1 MIPQP
6 FFTKGLLFIIMY
18 MRYFLSLIIT
28 FLALTSCQKENRY
41 TVSVKSTVLAEADSL
56 LTATKQF
63 SELAN
68 KSNDTK
74 ALQAKFMQCR
84 VLYKRSEWAI
94 EYFIPDVARFI
105 NGPALDELELEE
117 NREFPPH
124 GFQVMEELL
133 FPEFDPKTRGELVRE
148 INTLASNIMICQ
160 KHLDAVTMSNDYVM
174 DAAKLQVYRII
185 TLGITGFDS
194 PVALASVPE
203 AKASLEYLPQL
214 AGMIQTGTTT
224 DPIKDEIVALAKKA
238 AKYCAVNN
246 DFNTFD
252 RAVFILEYLNPIS
265 KKLSEL
271 QKAANIPYVN
281 RTNAL
286 RTNAVTLFDENAFD
300 VDAFIPSPE
309 YEFSKEKAALG
320 EKLFYDTML
329 SGDNTR
335 SCASCHSPEKAFTDG
350 LKTNTSLSGSS
361 LKRNTP
367 TLTYASLQHG
377 QFWDLRQ
384 PDLEKQSVDVVSNAD
399 EMHGSMS
406 NIAKKVAVSEEYKK
420 LFVSAFGKGDAR
432 EWQIQNAIASYIRTL
447 NKFNSRFDKYMRGD
461 VKALTANEING
472 MNLFM
477 GKAKCATCHFT
488 PIFNGTVPPSFSKTE
503 HEVVGTPAD
512 AKGTKLSDDTGRYI
526 YNKMP
531 QLKNAYKTP
540 GLRNVAKTAPY
551 MHNGVYDTLEEVV
564 DFYNKGGGAGLGLP
578 VDNQTLPFDK
588 LSLTQQEMDDIVA
601 FMKTLTDE

>member
-1 MIPQP
+1 
-6 FFTKGLLFIIMY
+6 
-18 MRYFLSLIIT
+18 MRYYISLII
-28 FLALTSCQKENRY
+28 ALLTLIGCKNEKEY
-41 TVSVKSTVLAEADSL
+41 TVSVNAGVIAETDSL
-56 LTATKQF
+56 LQYAKEF
-63 SELAN
+63 SELAKKSSDN
-68 KSNDTK
+68 KQ
-74 ALQAKFMQCR
+74 LQEIFMKCR
-84 VLYKRSEWAI
+84 LQYKKSEWAI

-124 GFQVMEELL
+124 GFQVIEELL
-133 FPEFDPKTRGELVRE
+133 FPEFDPKTREELVRE
-148 INTLASNIMICQ
+148 INTLSSNILICQ
-160 KHLDAVTMSNDYVM
+160 KHLDAITMSNDYVM

-194 PVALASVPE
+194 PVAMASIPE
-203 AKASLEYLPQL
+203 TRASLEYLPQL
-214 AGMIQTGTTT
+214 TGLIESGKDTKT
-224 DPIKDEIVALAKKA
+224 IKDEIASLSKKA
-238 AKYCAVNN
+238 AKYCADNN
-246 DFNTFD
+246 DFNTFN
-252 RAVFILEYLNPIS
+252 RAVFISKYLNPIS
-265 KKLSEL
+265 KKLSQL

-286 RTNAVTLFDENAFD
+286 STDAGTLFDENTFD

-309 YEFSKEKAALG
+309 YKFSKEKAVLG

-335 SCASCHSPEKAFTDG
+335 SCATCHNPEKAFTDG
-350 LKTNTSLSGSS
+350 LKTNTSLMGNN
-361 LKRNTP
+361 LRRNTP

-384 PDLEKQSVDVVSNAD
+384 PDLEKQSVDVVSNAE
-399 EMHGSMS
+399 EMHGSMA
-406 NIAKKVAVSEEYKK
+406 NIAKKIATSEEYKK
-420 LFVSAFGKGDAR
+420 LFVSAFGKGEPK
-432 EWQIQNAIASYIRTL
+432 EWQVQNAIASYIRTL
-447 NKFNSRFDKYMRGD
+447 NKFNSRFDKYMRGGEQT
-461 VKALTANEING
+461 LTTNEING

-477 GKAKCATCHFT
+477 GKAKCSTCHFT
-488 PIFNGTVPPSFSKTE
+488 PIFNGTVPPTFSKTE

-512 AKGTKLSDDTGRYI
+512 PKGTRLSDDTGRYL
-526 YNKMP
+526 YNQMP

-540 GLRNVAKTAPY
+540 GLRNAAKTAPY
-551 MHNGVYDTLEEVV
+551 MHNGVYGTLEEVV

-588 LSLTQQEMDDIVA
+588 LSLTQKEMEDLVA

>member
-1 MIPQP
+1 
-6 FFTKGLLFIIMY
+6 

-28 FLALTSCQKENRY
+28 LLALTSCKKDNEY

-56 LTATKQF
+56 LTLTKQF
-63 SELAN
+63 SDLAK
-68 KSNDTK
+68 KSDDTK
-74 ALQAKFMQCR
+74 QLQAKFNECR
-84 VLYKRSEWAI
+84 LQYKKSEWAI

-124 GFQVMEELL
+124 GFQVIEELL
-133 FPEFDPKTRGELVRE
+133 FPEFDPETREELVRE

-160 KHLDAVTMSNDYVM
+160 KHLDAITMSNDYVM

-194 PVALASVPE
+194 PVAMASIPE

-214 AGMIQTGTTT
+214 AAMIDTGTNAKA
-224 DPIKDEIVALAKKA
+224 IKDEIAALAKKA
-238 AKYCAVNN
+238 AKYCTDNN
-246 DFNTFD
+246 DFNTFN
-252 RAVFILEYLNPIS
+252 RAVFISQYLNPVS

-286 RTNAVTLFDENAFD
+286 RTNAETLFSDNAFD
-300 VDAFIPSPE
+300 VDAFTPSPE
-309 YEFSKEKAALG
+309 YKFTKEKALLG

-335 SCASCHSPEKAFTDG
+335 SCASCHRPEKAFSDG
-350 LKTNTSLSGSS
+350 LKTNTGLSGNN

-399 EMHGSMS
+399 EMHGSMA
-406 NIAKKVAVSEEYKK
+406 NIAKKVAASEEYKK
-420 LFVSAFGKGDAR
+420 LFLSAFGKGEPK

-447 NKFNSRFDKYMRGD
+447 NKFNSRFDQYMRGD
-461 VKALTANEING
+461 DKALATNEING
-472 MNLFM
+472 LNLFM

-512 AKGTKLSDDTGRYI
+512 AKGTKLSEDTGRYI
-526 YNKMP
+526 YNQMP

-551 MHNGVYDTLEEVV
+551 MHNGVYNTLEEVV
-564 DFYNKGGGAGLGLP
+564 DFYNKGGGAGMGLP
-578 VDNQTLPFDK
+578 VDNQTLPFDQ

>member
-1 MIPQP
+1 
-6 FFTKGLLFIIMY
+6 
-18 MRYFLSLIIT
+18 MRYFLSLIVT

-124 GFQVMEELL
+124 GFQVIEELL

-214 AGMIQTGTTT
+214 VGMIGTGTTT
-224 DPIKDEIVALAKKA
+224 DPIKDQIAALAKKA

-286 RTNAVTLFDENAFD
+286 RANAVTLFDENAFD

-350 LKTNTSLSGSS
+350 IKTSTSLSGSS
-361 LKRNTP
+361 LRRNTP

-384 PDLEKQSVDVVSNAD
+384 PDLEKQSMDVVSNAD
-399 EMHGSMS
+399 EMHGSMA
-406 NIAKKVAVSEEYKK
+406 NIAKKVAGSEEYKK

-512 AKGTKLSDDTGRYI
+512 TKGTKLSDDTGRYI